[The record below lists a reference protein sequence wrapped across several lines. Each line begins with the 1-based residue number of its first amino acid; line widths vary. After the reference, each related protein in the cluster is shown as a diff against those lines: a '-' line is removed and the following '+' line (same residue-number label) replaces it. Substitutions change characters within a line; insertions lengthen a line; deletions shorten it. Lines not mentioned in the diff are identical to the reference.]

1 MSMCLTV
8 NMSLKRTIAENESS
22 SRVCTSTV
30 SKKPFSGKEREE
42 EERKKIFRAR
52 RGGGGKTRSGTEKRC
67 FHNLQSGHPA
77 WRSADN
83 CSIFSTVNDLDFL
96 EARSAPAEEIRNA

>member
-42 EERKKIFRAR
+42 EERKYSAP
-52 RGGGGKTRSGTEKRC
+52 GGGGGGVGRLGLGPR
-67 FHNLQSGHPA
+67 
-77 WRSADN
+77 
-83 CSIFSTVNDLDFL
+83 NDVFTTCK
-96 EARSAPAEEIRNA
+96 AVTPRGGQRIIAVFFPQ

>member
-42 EERKKIFRAR
+42 ERKHSAP
-52 RGGGGKTRSGTEKRC
+52 GGGEGKTRSGTKKRYS
-67 FHNLQSGHPA
+67 HNLQSGHPA
-77 WRSADN
+77 WWSADN
-83 CSIFSTVNDLDFL
+83 CSIFGRYVV
-96 EARSAPAEEIRNA
+96 

>member
-42 EERKKIFRAR
+42 EETKHSAPW
-52 RGGGGKTRSGTEKRC
+52 GGGG
-67 FHNLQSGHPA
+67 
-77 WRSADN
+77 
-83 CSIFSTVNDLDFL
+83 
-96 EARSAPAEEIRNA
+96 